1 MITALSTILFVFG
14 TSFFVLFLFALTRQR
29 NSLSAPFSIMCLAI
43 SVYIFGYA
51 LELRADSLEEILF
64 FIKMEYFGAPFM
76 SAFFL
81 IFAYRFHF
89 RSSMPFRVGVLAL
102 IIPVLTL
109 FFSVTN
115 EFHHL
120 LYRQVSATPYHGS
133 LLINFTPGLWY
144 PVNVIY
150 AYCAILFGGIIFFLK
165 WKQDG
170 YRVGSQ
176 PFFLFFGSLWPGV
189 VSIIYMLGHSPL
201 RLDLTPFGLSFSAI
215 FYYMAI
221 FRFDFLELRQT
232 VKDVVLRE
240 IQEGILVIDDKDR
253 LIDFNR
259 SSAELF
265 PWLNIALIGQPL
277 AKLPQARPILEE
289 TKNPFELELIRSQ
302 GTMLFEVRKTDLKEN
317 DRIIGS
323 VYTIRD
329 ITEEKK
335 VLQQLNQMA
344 NQDYLTGI
352 HNRRSLLELAQ
363 GEMDR
368 AARYQHPTAVLMI
381 DIDEFKKVNDTY
393 GHLAGDQVLRNLVKV
408 CQGRIRRTDS
418 IGRYGGE
425 EFLVIMPETDLEGA
439 LTLAETIRQAASEE
453 TLSFDS
459 SIIKYTVSIGVSCA
473 TSVSSGSR
481 IEPLIHLA
489 DQALYHAKRNGRNRV
504 STPPGHQDYDP
515 NSSAWILSR

>member
-1 MITALSTILFVFG
+1 
-14 TSFFVLFLFALTRQR
+14 
-29 NSLSAPFSIMCLAI
+29 
-43 SVYIFGYA
+43 
-51 LELRADSLEEILF
+51 
-64 FIKMEYFGAPFM
+64 
-76 SAFFL
+76 
-81 IFAYRFHF
+81 
-89 RSSMPFRVGVLAL
+89 
-102 IIPVLTL
+102 
-109 FFSVTN
+109 
-115 EFHHL
+115 
-120 LYRQVSATPYHGS
+120 
-133 LLINFTPGLWY
+133 
-144 PVNVIY
+144 
-150 AYCAILFGGIIFFLK
+150 
-165 WKQDG
+165 
-170 YRVGSQ
+170 
-176 PFFLFFGSLWPGV
+176 
-189 VSIIYMLGHSPL
+189 
-201 RLDLTPFGLSFSAI
+201 
-215 FYYMAI
+215 
-221 FRFDFLELRQT
+221 
-232 VKDVVLRE
+232 
-240 IQEGILVIDDKDR
+240 
-253 LIDFNR
+253 
-259 SSAELF
+259 
-265 PWLNIALIGQPL
+265 
-277 AKLPQARPILEE
+277 
-289 TKNPFELELIRSQ
+289 
-302 GTMLFEVRKTDLKEN
+302 
-317 DRIIGS
+317 
-323 VYTIRD
+323 
-329 ITEEKK
+329 
-335 VLQQLNQMA
+335 MA

-425 EFLVIMPETDLEGA
+425 EFLVIMPETELEGA